1 MILVY
6 VKIPLLWQPWIE
18 VKNNFSGTIMFKDC
32 SIELPLR
39 AGLEVCNRILTSHE
53 TATNLVCSLPDRV
66 IHIHCSIV
74 LQLAIIH
81 VLLCVL
87 CREFMGRNLSPS
99 YTWAMSYLVAYGD
112 GVSIR
117 APADVDVLSPSVH
130 CVGSLANYS
139 NRRNV

>member
-1 MILVY
+1 M
-6 VKIPLLWQPWIE
+6 
-18 VKNNFSGTIMFKDC
+18 
-32 SIELPLR
+32 
-39 AGLEVCNRILTSHE
+39 
-53 TATNLVCSLPDRV
+53 CSLPDRV
-66 IHIHCSIV
+66 IHIHCSVV

-117 APADVDVLSPSVH
+117 APADVDVLSPGVH